1 MIYQRLVKELLD
13 RVIASG
19 LLLLLSPVIVLVTGL
34 IWVKTAKNPIF
45 TQSRPGYRERIFTLY
60 KLKTMTDECDEHG
73 QLLPD
78 NQRTT
83 TIGDWIRK
91 YSLDELPQLWNVVKG
106 DMSLVGPRP
115 LLVQYL
121 PLYNDYQRKRHL
133 VKPGIT
139 GLAQVNGR
147 NKLSWEEKFEF
158 DVYYVEHISAWLDL
172 KIVLLTFQSVWLK
185 KGVNYN
191 EDTTSTYF
199 MGNPSESDKALMK
212 QPRDIK
218 GKAST

>member
-199 MGNPSESDKALMK
+199 MGNPSESDKVLMK

-218 GKAST
+218 GEAST